1 MTSSVP
7 GRVTRAGRWRRGRG
21 KLRDFVLAR
30 RLRAALSHV
39 CRLRRGAVTLP
50 QGGCR
55 ASLRGPPGTLGG
67 LSGCRAALRVRPG
80 PLFPPGTAGGKGAG
94 PARGGGQR
102 GGAVSR
108 RGGQPAGRSDGGA
121 VSRRGGQPGEVAR

>member
-67 LSGCRAALRVRPG
+67 LSGCRAALRVRPA
-80 PLFPPGTAGGKGAG
+80 PLFPPGTAAGKRAG
-94 PARGGGQR
+94 PARGGGQP
-102 GGAVSR
+102 GGAVR
-108 RGGQPAGRSDGGA
+108 
-121 VSRRGGQPGEVAR
+121 RRGGQPGGGGGRGGGSAGGGGRGRA